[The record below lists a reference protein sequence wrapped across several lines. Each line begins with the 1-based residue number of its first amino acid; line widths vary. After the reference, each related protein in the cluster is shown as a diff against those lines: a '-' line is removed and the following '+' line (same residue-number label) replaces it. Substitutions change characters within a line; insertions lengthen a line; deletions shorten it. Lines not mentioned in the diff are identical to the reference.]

1 MPIEKRWVIKP
12 QGDPQKVDELATA
25 AGIPKVLANLL
36 VQRGID
42 TCDEVSRFFGPKL
55 SDLHDPFLMKDMEK
69 AVRRVDEALT
79 RGEKIMVYGDYDV
92 DGTM

>member
-25 AGIPKVLANLL
+25 TGIPRVLANLL

-42 TCDEVSRFFGPKL
+42 TYDEVSRFFSP
-55 SDLHDPFLMKDMEK
+55 SCRACTTRSCEDMEK
-69 AVRRVDEALT
+69 AVAVDEA
-79 RGEKIMVYGDYDV
+79 
-92 DGTM
+92 